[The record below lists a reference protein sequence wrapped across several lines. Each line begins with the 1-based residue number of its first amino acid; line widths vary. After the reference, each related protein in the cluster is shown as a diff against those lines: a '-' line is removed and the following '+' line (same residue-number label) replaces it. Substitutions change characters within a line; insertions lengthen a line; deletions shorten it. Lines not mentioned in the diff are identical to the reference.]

1 MRLHIGGVSAKDLFD
16 AVNGQLLCNV
26 NKFATTV
33 VAFAR
38 VAFGVFVGEL

>member
-1 MRLHIGGVSAKDLFD
+1 MRLHIGSVSAKNVFD
-16 AVNGQLLCNV
+16 AINGQLLCNV

-38 VAFGVFVGEL
+38 VAFGVLVREL